1 MTEKISLIPMTK
13 ELCRQYYRDFEAD
26 PSIYMD
32 MTCFRAYEY
41 SDERADAY
49 YKRQIEK
56 NRVFLAVIFCKN
68 PVGEIIF
75 KDIDREKKECTLSI
89 HLQNDKYKNRGI
101 GTQAE
106 KLALSYAFSVL
117 GMDAVNAD
125 AVLKNKR
132 SQHVLEKIG
141 FQFVNEEG
149 IFRYYRIEKANY
161 IRE

>member
-1 MTEKISLIPMTK
+1 MTENVSLIPMTK

-89 HLQNDKYKNRGI
+89 HLQNDKYKNRATHHERRGS
-101 GTQAE
+101 
-106 KLALSYAFSVL
+106 LPSSP
-117 GMDAVNAD
+117 
-125 AVLKNKR
+125 LK
-132 SQHVLEKIG
+132 
-141 FQFVNEEG
+141 FC
-149 IFRYYRIEKANY
+149 Y
-161 IRE
+161 IKKPTS